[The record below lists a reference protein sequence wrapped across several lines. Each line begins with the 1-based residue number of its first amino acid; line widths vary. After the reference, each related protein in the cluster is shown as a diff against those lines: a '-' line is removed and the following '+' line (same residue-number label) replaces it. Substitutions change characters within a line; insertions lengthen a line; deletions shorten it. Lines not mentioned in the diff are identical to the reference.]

1 MEDGFLTLLFILLMV
16 GAAIM
21 DAVGRRRSKQRRM
34 EEMEEEEEARER
46 PMPSGRSE
54 PTRTDSGE
62 RETAE
67 TMVPEDFWAILTGQE
82 PERRPPPEQRPPPE
96 PDMGRRGDPD
106 PPKEPRIP
114 TPVPDER
121 YSTHEA
127 GDVGEADDVP
137 RWGRSREDEE
147 SRDTGAIGDEEAAV
161 YAQPH
166 EPWGEL
172 ADISAGDLTEGTE
185 GEVLEA
191 TAPGRPRQA
200 AARRRGGGRGRY
212 TRLLETG
219 DIEDLRKAVVLREVL
234 DRPVGF
240 RDDVGPDW

>member
-16 GAAIM
+16 AAAIM
-21 DAVGRRRSKQRRM
+21 DAVGRRRAKQRRM
-34 EEMEEEEEARER
+34 EEMEEEEEEARER
-46 PMPSGRSE
+46 PMLSTPDRGE
-54 PTRTDSGE
+54 PARTEAGQ

-82 PERRPPPEQRPPPE
+82 PERRPPPEPE
-96 PDMGRRGDPD
+96 PEMGRRGDPD

-114 TPVPDER
+114 SPVPDDR
-121 YSTHEA
+121 YSVDDA
-127 GDVGEADDVP
+127 GDGRAADDVP
-137 RWGRSREDEE
+137 RWGRTREDEE
-147 SRDTGAIGDEEAAV
+147 PRDTGAIGDEEAAV
-161 YAQPH
+161 YAQPE

-191 TAPGRPRQA
+191 TALGRSRRPS
-200 AARRRGGGRGRY
+200 ARRRGAGRGRY